1 MLQKMKWRFIVAAM
15 SAFSAVMILLIAGI
29 NYWNYSVTTR
39 RLDSNLQQ
47 ILAEHFFEA
56 APEPPPKE
64 KPDVP
69 LINFRNAPSKEA
81 RYMMRY
87 FSVYLNEDGN
97 VFQVSRDFISS
108 ISEEDAAE
116 YAKEVWNKNRKTG
129 FLGEYRYIKDQSQH
143 GNRIVFLNAANEQQF
158 IKTLLMV
165 SCLVGMISLCIVF
178 LLVYVFS
185 GRAARPY
192 IRNME
197 KQKQFITDASH
208 ELKTPLA
215 SVSASVDVLAME
227 YEDNEWVKNIQKQT
241 VRLSRLVG
249 DLVILSRLDEADL
262 LPNQSRFSFS
272 DLVWETAE
280 PFLSR
285 MQAGGKEFVYHIE
298 DDVFFYG
305 DEMLIHRMVSILLD
319 NAVKYSN
326 PGGYVQLDFYR
337 RHHNIVLELLNTC
350 DINPESDLNR
360 LFERFYRPDQS
371 RNSDTGGTGIG
382 LSIAEAAV
390 KAHKGKIS
398 VKCENEKKICFKV
411 VF

>member
-1 MLQKMKWRFIVAAM
+1 MLQKMKWRFIIAAM
-15 SAFSAVMILLIAGI
+15 SAFSAVMVLLIAGI
-29 NYWNYSVTTR
+29 NYWNYSVTTK

-47 ILAEHFFEA
+47 MLNERFFEMA
-56 APEPPPKE
+56 LEPPPKE
-64 KPDVP
+64 KPDAP
-69 LINFRNAPSKEA
+69 PMDFRNVPSKES

-87 FSVYLNEDGN
+87 FSVYLDENGS
-97 VFQVSRDFISS
+97 VFQISREFVSS

-116 YAKEVWNKNRKTG
+116 YAREVWKKSQKIG
-129 FLGEYRYIKDQSQH
+129 FFGEYRYIKGQSEH
-143 GNRIVFLNAANEQQF
+143 GSRIIFLNAANEQQF
-158 IKTLLMV
+158 LKTLLLV
-165 SCLVGMISLCIVF
+165 SCLVGMISLGIVF
-178 LLVYVFS
+178 LLVYLFS

-192 IRNME
+192 IYNME

-208 ELKTPLA
+208 ELKTPIA
-215 SVSASVDVLAME
+215 SVSASADVLAME

-249 DLVILSRLDEADL
+249 DLVILSRLDEANL

-272 DLVWETAE
+272 DLVWEMAE
-280 PFLSR
+280 AFLSR
-285 MQAGGKEFVYHIE
+285 MQACGKEFVYHIE

-319 NAVKYSN
+319 NAVKYSS

-337 RHHNIVLELLNTC
+337 RHHNIVLEILNTC
-350 DINPESDLNR
+350 DIDPESDMNR

-398 VKCENEKKICFKV
+398 VKCEKGEKICFKV

>member
-39 RLDSNLQQ
+39 RLDANLQQ
-47 ILAEHFFEA
+47 ILMEHFFELA
-56 APEPPPKE
+56 QEPPRKE

-69 LINFRNAPSKEA
+69 PVDFRDAPSKES

-87 FSVYLNEDGN
+87 FSVYLDERGS
-97 VFQVSRDFISS
+97 VFWISRDFISS

-116 YAKEVWNKNRKTG
+116 YAGEVWKKNRKSG
-129 FLGEYRYIKDQSQH
+129 FFGEYRYIKDQSEH
-143 GNRIVFLNAANEQQF
+143 GSRIIFLNAANEQQF
-158 IKTLLMV
+158 IKTLLLV
-165 SCLVGMISLCIVF
+165 SCLVGLISLGIVF
-178 LLVYVFS
+178 LLVYLFS

-192 IRNME
+192 IYNME

-215 SVSASVDVLAME
+215 SVSASADVLAME
-227 YEDNEWVKNIQKQT
+227 YEDNDWIKNIQKQT

-249 DLVILSRLDEADL
+249 DLVILSRLDEADF

-272 DLVWETAE
+272 DLVWEAAE

-298 DDVFFYG
+298 DDVFFDG

-326 PGGYVQLDFYR
+326 PGGCVQLDFYR
-337 RHHNIVLELLNTC
+337 RHHNIVLELSNSC
-350 DINPESDLNR
+350 DIDPESDMNR

-382 LSIAEAAV
+382 SSIAEAAV

-398 VKCENEKKICFKV
+398 VKCENGKRICFKV